1 MMSAASTTQMAPPSA
16 TEEEMRAAL
25 LSVYHH
31 SIGRRF
37 EIRGAPAV
45 ALPPQ
50 AQPQSLGDALEKL
63 RGSTARRRQAM
74 WTIARAVGPQ
84 RGRELRRGDARLP
97 RYTPELVDVLT
108 ATERESLK
116 RFDARRGR
124 YRREAHL
131 FGAALVAYAEGQGAT
146 DKFEAIL
153 ELFKQVAE
161 PPPNLT
167 EDEADRRGNFIDGV
181 AKTGILGDAKE
192 GAPGSERRD
201 GRLGQ
206 SAVDF
211 LTGWRDHEDPAAAAR
226 SLSRLEEEIGL
237 SLPTFIEEFA
247 DSVAFAECFPP
258 AKRDVLTVFPTSS
271 ITVQDTQSLTTRV
284 TVTALVNTENFH
296 CLQIGMDPQC
306 WTACSS
312 AFSTAGYLADPFKV
326 DPPDPGPA
334 PGFYEWPGPG
344 PKLLEEEVTI
354 RFGDDAS
361 RIAYF
366 NNILNVE
373 FNPDPD
379 TQRIDL
385 DFSLHRCI
393 RSRILWDE
401 RAGGILIDEG
411 YARARPLGKHAWRL
425 TVRKTLRFSDRTPYS
440 GGPGW
445 NDFGQLLNYLAP
457 AMLSWWI
464 ESEMYSSTCK
474 DILDQAKARA
484 AMEPNP
490 NGPAPPPAEEG
501 DTL

>member
-1 MMSAASTTQMAPPSA
+1 MTSANSAQPVASAGP
-16 TEEEMRAAL
+16 TEQEMRAAL

-50 AQPQSLGDALEKL
+50 AQPQSLGDALQKL
-63 RGSTARRRQAM
+63 KGSEARRRQAM

-84 RGRELRRGDARLP
+84 RGREPLRGDARLP
-97 RYTPELVDVLT
+97 RYTPELVDILT
-108 ATERESLK
+108 SIERESLK

-124 YRREAHL
+124 YRREAAL
-131 FGAALVAYAEGQGAT
+131 FAAALVAYAEGEGANEH
-146 DKFEAIL
+146 FGAIL
-153 ELFKQVAE
+153 DLFERVAQ
-161 PPPNLT
+161 PPANLT
-167 EDEADRRGNFIDGV
+167 EEEAERRGNFSDAV
-181 AKTGILGDAKE
+181 AKTGILGTGEE
-192 GAPGSERRD
+192 GAPGTERRD
-201 GRLGQ
+201 DRLGQ

-211 LTGWRDHEDPAAAAR
+211 LTGWRDHEDPAAVAA
-226 SLSRLEEEIGL
+226 SLLSLEQEIGL

-258 AKRDVLTVFPTSS
+258 TEPEVLTVFPTSS
-271 ITVQDTQSLTTRV
+271 ITVQDTQNLTTRV
-284 TVTALVNTENFH
+284 TVTALVHTENFH

-326 DPPDPGPA
+326 DPPDPVPA
-334 PGFYEWPGPG
+334 PGYYDLKGPR

-366 NNILNVE
+366 NNILNVD

-379 TQRIDL
+379 TRRIDL
-385 DFSLHRCI
+385 DFSLNRCI

-411 YARARPLGKHAWRL
+411 YARARPLGKDAWRL

-464 ESEMYSSTCK
+464 ESEMYSSTCP
-474 DILDQAKARA
+474 DIIDQAKKRA
-484 AMEPNP
+484 EMEPTADD
-490 NGPAPPPAEEG
+490 GQPPPAEEG
-501 DTL
+501 DNL